1 MDTKR
6 LPRKNHRYPQLGNT
20 QDIACRTW
28 LALGGVAVTQS
39 GGDASIL
46 PTPNPEQISL
56 FRQGKLDGSWTVEP
70 WISRLE
76 KEAGGKLLFL
86 ETDAVTTV
94 LTAQKR
100 ILEKQPDVAQAIIEA
115 HRELTLWIIEHPQ
128 EAQKIVVEELKE
140 LTRSSIDP
148 SLILHAWPRLVFTNK
163 ISEEKLQVFAKDT
176 VRTGFYKELPRVE
189 GIIRNDK
196 NNPSHE

>member
-1 MDTKR
+1 MVG
-6 LPRKNHRYPQLGNT
+6 PGS
-20 QDIACRTW
+20 
-28 LALGGVAVTQS
+28 VAVTQS

>member
-1 MDTKR
+1 M
-6 LPRKNHRYPQLGNT
+6 GNT

-39 GGDASIL
+39 KGDASIL

-115 HRELTLWIIEHPQ
+115 HRELTFWIIEHPQ
-128 EAQKIVVEELKE
+128 EAQK
-140 LTRSSIDP
+140 SS
-148 SLILHAWPRLVFTNK
+148 
-163 ISEEKLQVFAKDT
+163 
-176 VRTGFYKELPRVE
+176 
-189 GIIRNDK
+189 
-196 NNPSHE
+196 